1 MDKKLLFKIT
11 AVILIKVASATTL
24 RGQLWILTAD
34 YSNNTM
40 RTKAQTLLT
49 KRGIINK
56 LFLTKTQWKI
66 QVNSS
71 MLYHS
76 IGKLQIE
83 IKIDTNTQHVL
94 WYIVKGGSFMFSDL
108 FNREAHVECISD
120 ITQHKTYQVATKVL
134 RCIVEQDSCIVY

>member
-1 MDKKLLFKIT
+1 MENPSK
-11 AVILIKVASATTL
+11 
-24 RGQLWILTAD
+24 
-34 YSNNTM
+34 
-40 RTKAQTLLT
+40 
-49 KRGIINK
+49 
-56 LFLTKTQWKI
+56 
-66 QVNSS
+66 SS

-120 ITQHKTYQVATKVL
+120 ITQHRTYQVATKVL
-134 RCIVEQDSCIVY
+134 RCIMEQGSYKNS